1 MSAEASKE
9 LGDMLT
15 SLEDIAHELD
25 GWLTAGDDEQT
36 ANVEIA
42 DMKALRSLAYTVII
56 LIEYLQEKNI

>member
-9 LGDMLT
+9 LGGMVNDLVDIT
-15 SLEDIAHELD
+15 SELD

-42 DMKALRSLAYTVII
+42 DMKALRSLAYTVMS